1 MANGIMVSMPQL
13 VQTCPVFV
21 GRERPLRILG
31 EYAERART
39 ETSGMVLVGGDA
51 GVGKSRLV
59 GEFTAAPL
67 QGAVYVGGCLQ
78 LGVDGLSYAPFTAVL
93 RQFLRERGREAFEA
107 AAPGGVGEFARLL
120 PELGEAPEDRREN
133 RGILFEQVLRLFTQ
147 AAQDAP
153 LTVVLEDLHWADG
166 ATRDLLVFLVRNL
179 DLPGILII
187 GTYRSD
193 DLHRNHPLR
202 RLLPELERA
211 PNVLGLRLE
220 PLTREEVG
228 RQAAAIRGAELP
240 PEKLDALYRRTDGIP
255 LFVESLAADD
265 SCTTGENP
273 DVPEHFRDLLLEPL
287 HRFDDTALAVLRVA
301 SVGAV
306 SESIEHEILYHAAAL
321 PEHELE
327 GALHTLVDANV
338 LRAGRTDYRFRH
350 ALLRD
355 AVHEDILPG
364 PHSRLH
370 LRFAQLI
377 DEYPDA
383 VPADRRAAEQAHH
396 FLAAQDLPSALQ
408 AAWWAAVRAGDTLAF
423 SEELDMLERVLDLW
437 DRVPDAERRVEGRT
451 WAQVVSAAASAA
463 LEAGRSKRARELTDE
478 ALASLADDAEDDHTL
493 AVRAELLRRRGQ
505 ARAQM
510 LKGGGVEDLVRALEL
525 HPPHMPG
532 YGQLLSILAKTS
544 LLYRLDREPSPDQ
557 LQLRELAERGLTGRR
572 LAEAA
577 VEVSASGRGGDV
589 CAAADARI
597 TLGGISMAEGD
608 VDTGRPLFLEG
619 IARSRLT
626 NDPNLEARGVGNM
639 AHFLREQGRHEE
651 GLVILEDALERH
663 RALGWASVHSH
674 FNHQNRAEIHFE
686 LGDLATAREIVES
699 VLRTRPSEK
708 QRVYIASVLMRVA
721 VAQGDTATALAWV
734 RPMLDQEILRAH
746 RMNIVQLAA
755 LGIMDTRL
763 AEDRLDG
770 ALELARRLLEE
781 LELEAA
787 PGYSWPMADLT
798 SEAVRRASAP
808 GRAPETVEHAARVR
822 ALTLKVTDQMPAH
835 GPVQAAHHAAV
846 TARTAQAE
854 GADGPALLEHWSA
867 AVRAWE
873 HTPLRLHLA
882 EARLRAA
889 EAAVAADER
898 ERAAEWARQVFE
910 TASACG
916 AAPLA
921 GSAADL
927 ARRLGVGLGEDA
939 APPPSPAGLTARE
952 LEVTRLLAS
961 GSTNAQIAAE
971 LFISPKTASVHV
983 SNILAKLKVANRAAA
998 GARARELGLV

>member
-1 MANGIMVSMPQL
+1 MPQL

-21 GRERPLRILG
+21 GRERPLSILR
-31 EYAERART
+31 EHAERSRT
-39 ETSGMVLVGGDA
+39 ESSGMVVVGGDA

-59 GEFTAAPL
+59 GEFTSTLPE
-67 QGAVYVGGCLQ
+67 GTVFVGGCLQ

-147 AAQDAP
+147 AAQAAP

-166 ATRDLLVFLVRNL
+166 ATRDLLVFLARNL
-179 DLPGILII
+179 DLPGIQVIS
-187 GTYRSD
+187 TYRSD
-193 DLHRNHPLR
+193 DLHRTHPLR
-202 RLLPELERA
+202 RLLPELERV

-228 RQAAAIRGAELP
+228 RQAAAIRGEELA

-265 SCTTGENP
+265 ACGGGENT
-273 DVPEHFRDLLLEPL
+273 DVPEQFRDLLLEPL
-287 HRFDDTALAVLRVA
+287 HRFDDTALQVLRVA

-306 SESIEHEILYHAAAL
+306 SESIEHEILYHAAGL
-321 PEHELE
+321 PELELE
-327 GALHTLVDANV
+327 RALHTLVDANV

-355 AVHEDILPG
+355 AVHEEILPG

-377 DEYPDA
+377 DAYPDA

-396 FLAAQDLPSALQ
+396 FLAAQELPSALQ

-423 SEELDMLERVLDLW
+423 SEELDMLERVLDMW
-437 DRVPDAERRVEGRT
+437 DRVPDAEERVGGRS
-451 WAQVVSAAASAA
+451 WAQVVSAAAAAA
-463 LEAGRSKRARELTDE
+463 LESGRPKRARELADE
-478 ALASLADDAEDDHTL
+478 ALTALARDADDDHGRT
-493 AVRAELLRRRGQ
+493 VRAELLRRRGQ
-505 ARAQM
+505 ARGQ
-510 LKGGGVEDLVRALEL
+510 LLSGGGIEDLVHALEL

-532 YGQLLSILAKTS
+532 YGLLLSILAKES
-544 LLYRLDREPSPDQ
+544 LLYRVDREPSPDQ
-557 LQLRELAERGLTGRR
+557 FQLRELAERGLTARR
-572 LAEAA
+572 LAESA

-597 TLGGISMAEGD
+597 TLGGISLSVGD
-608 VDTGRPLFLEG
+608 LETGRRLFREG
-619 IARSRLT
+619 IARSRQT
-626 NDPNLEARGVGNM
+626 NDPSLEARGAGNM

-651 GLVILEDALERH
+651 GLAVLEEALERH

-699 VLRTRPSEK
+699 VLRTGPSDK
-708 QRVYIASVLMRVA
+708 HRVYIASVLMRVA
-721 VAQGDTATALAWV
+721 VAQGDTATASEWV
-734 RPMLDQEILRAH
+734 RPMLDQETLRSH
-746 RMNIVQLAA
+746 RMNVVQLAA
-755 LGIMDTRL
+755 LGILDTRL
-763 AEDRLDG
+763 AEDRLD
-770 ALELARRLLEE
+770 AVLELSERLLRD

-798 SEAVRRASAP
+798 AEAVRRGSAA
-808 GRAPETVEHAARVR
+808 GRAPETVERAARVR
-822 ALTLKVTDQMPAH
+822 ALTVKVAEQMPVH
-835 GPVQAAHHAAV
+835 GPVQHAHRAALAARAAEV
-846 TARTAQAE
+846 DDTDRT
-854 GADGPALLEHWSA
+854 ALLERWSA
-867 AVRAWE
+867 AVAAWE
-873 HTPLRLHLA
+873 RTPLRLHLA

-889 EAAVAADER
+889 EAAVATGER
-898 ERAAEWARQVFE
+898 ERAGAWTRQAFE
-910 TASACG
+910 AATGCG

-921 GSAADL
+921 GAAADL
-927 ARRLGVGLGEDA
+927 ARRLGTGLGGSA
-939 APPPSPAGLTARE
+939 APPPPPAGLTARE
-952 LEVTRLLAS
+952 LEVTRLLAA
-961 GSTNAQIAAE
+961 GRTNAQIAAE

-983 SNILAKLKVANRAAA
+983 SNILAKLEVANRAAA
-998 GARARELGLV
+998 GARARELGLA

>member
-1 MANGIMVSMPQL
+1 MAPMPQL

-31 EYAERART
+31 EHAERSHT
-39 ETSGMVLVGGDA
+39 ELSGMVLVGGDA

-59 GEFTAAPL
+59 GEFTAAL
-67 QGAVYVGGCLQ
+67 ATGAVYTGGCLQ
-78 LGVDGLSYAPFTAVL
+78 LGVEGLSYAPFTAVL
-93 RQFLRERGREAFEA
+93 RQVLRERGRKAFEA

-147 AAQDAP
+147 AAQDTP

-179 DLPGILII
+179 DLPGILVI

-193 DLHRNHPLR
+193 DLHRTHPLR

-228 RQAAAIRGAELP
+228 RQAAAIRGTELP

-265 SCTTGENP
+265 ACGGGENP
-273 DVPEHFRDLLLEPL
+273 DVPEQFRDLLLEPL
-287 HRFDDTALAVLRVA
+287 HRFDDTALSVLRVA

-306 SESIEHEILYHAAAL
+306 SESIEHEILYHAAGL
-321 PEHELE
+321 PERELE
-327 GALHTLVDANV
+327 HALHTLVDANV

-355 AVHEDILPG
+355 AVHEEILPG

-370 LRFAQLI
+370 LRFAHLI

-396 FLAAQDLPSALQ
+396 FLAAQDLPRALQ
-408 AAWWAAVRAGDTLAF
+408 AAWWAAARAGDTLAF
-423 SEELDMLERVLDLW
+423 SEELDMLERVLNMW
-437 DRVPDAERRVEGRT
+437 DRVPDAEERVQGRT
-451 WAQVVSAAASAA
+451 WAQVVSAAAGAA
-463 LEAGRSKRARELTDE
+463 LEAGRSKRARELADE
-478 ALASLADDAEDDHTL
+478 ALATLTGDADDDDHTL
-493 AVRAELLRRRGQ
+493 TVRAELLRRRGQ
-505 ARAQM
+505 ARAQ
-510 LKGGGVEDLVRALEL
+510 LLSRGGVEDLVRALEL

-532 YGQLLSILAKTS
+532 YGLLLSILAKES
-544 LLYRLDREPSPDQ
+544 LLHRMDREPSPDQ
-557 LQLRELAERGLTGRR
+557 LQLRELAERGLTARR
-572 LAEAA
+572 LAESA
-577 VEVSASGRGGDV
+577 VEISASGRGGDV

-608 VDTGRPLFLEG
+608 LETGRPLFLEG
-619 IARSRLT
+619 IARTRLT

-639 AHFLREQGRHEE
+639 AHFLRELGRHEE
-651 GLVILEDALERH
+651 GLVVLEDALERH

-686 LGDLATAREIVES
+686 LGDLATAREIVDG
-699 VLRTRPSEK
+699 VLRTRPSDK

-721 VAQGDTATALAWV
+721 VAQGDTATARDWV
-734 RPMLDQEILRAH
+734 RPMLEQGTLRAH

-755 LGIMDTRL
+755 LGILDTRL
-763 AEDRLDG
+763 AEDRLDT

-787 PGYSWPMADLT
+787 PGYSWPMADLM
-798 SEAVRRASAP
+798 SEAVRRGAAP
-808 GRAPETVEHAARVR
+808 GRAPETAEQAARVR
-822 ALTLKVTDQMPAH
+822 ALTVKVADQMPVH
-835 GPVQAAHHAAV
+835 GPVQHAHRAAV
-846 TARTAQAE
+846 TARTAEAE
-854 GADGPALLEHWSA
+854 GADRAALLESWSA

-889 EAAVAADER
+889 EAAVAAGER
-898 ERAAEWARQVFE
+898 ECAAAWTRQVFE

-921 GSAADL
+921 GAAADL
-927 ARRLGVGLGEDA
+927 ARRLGTGLGEGS

-952 LEVTRLLAS
+952 MEVTRLLAS
-961 GSTNAQIAAE
+961 GRTNAQIAAE

-983 SNILAKLKVANRAAA
+983 SNILAKLEVANRAAA